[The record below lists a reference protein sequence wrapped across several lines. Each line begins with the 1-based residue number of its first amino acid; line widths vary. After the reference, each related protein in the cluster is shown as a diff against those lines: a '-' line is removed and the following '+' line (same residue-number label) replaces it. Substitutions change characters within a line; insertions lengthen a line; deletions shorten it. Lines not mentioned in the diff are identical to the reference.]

1 MLCCQLPAY
10 SAGAV
15 NQLVQALVHSVQTTG
30 TGRISL
36 LKHDHIGQFLVP
48 VDTVGGT
55 SQVLH
60 LAHNISLKLY
70 PAIHIGCIRA
80 HSSHAGVIIAEQGT
94 FADNPVIM
102 HNLRAGLVIFTI

>member
-1 MLCCQLPAY
+1 MLPAN

-15 NQLVQALVHSVQTTG
+15 NQLVQTLIHGIQATG

-70 PAIHIGCIRA
+70 PAVHIGCIRA

-94 FADNPVIM
+94 FADNPVISRSM
-102 HNLRAGLVIFTI
+102 TV